1 MENKIG
7 SGILALIR
15 VAGNRRGCG
24 NRPQLSSLYLH
35 SSLAH
40 SLPNVYRYSDI
51 TPSSKVFFS
60 PFDSVLFYS
69 LTSYGSF
76 RIQLQSKQE
85 NELKLQFIDFLL
97 AFKFICKTNCIVST
111 FFPSKLTTPKIS
123 GGGRGL
129 LF

>member
-1 MENKIG
+1 MENKIR
-7 SGILALIR
+7 SGILALIP

-35 SSLAH
+35 SSLAR
-40 SLPNVYRYSDI
+40 SLPNVYRYI

-60 PFDSVLFYS
+60 PFDSGLFYS
-69 LTSYGSF
+69 FMSCGSF

-123 GGGRGL
+123 DWGRGL